1 MFKGTPNLKGR
12 KAGAVGKVNSQ
23 VKGMI
28 AEIIEGEASTFR
40 ERLDNLSD
48 ADYCKTFISLMR
60 FVIPTMRS
68 IDAPV
73 VEKELPFSKI
83 EIEILK
89 SDTKPPY

>member
-12 KAGAVGKVNSQ
+12 KAGSTNKVSSQ

-28 AEIIEGEASTFR
+28 SELIEGEASTFR

-48 ADYCKTFISLMR
+48 ADYCKTYLQLMK

-68 IDAPV
+68 IDAPII
-73 VEKELPFSKI
+73 KNELPFNKV

>member
-1 MFKGTPNLKGR
+1 MFKGTPNLQGR
-12 KAGAVGKVNSQ
+12 KTGSVNKVNSQ

-28 AEIIEGEASTFR
+28 AEFVESEASTFK

-48 ADYCKTFISLMR
+48 ADYCKTYISLMK

-73 VEKELPFSKI
+73 VEKELPFDKI
-83 EIEILK
+83 EIEIIGRDEK
-89 SDTKPPY
+89 

>member
-12 KAGAVGKVNSQ
+12 KTGAINKVNSQ

-28 AEIIEGEASTFR
+28 ADFVESEASTFR

-48 ADYCKTFISLMR
+48 ADYCKTYLQLMR

-73 VEKELPFSKI
+73 VEKELPFDKI
-83 EIEILK
+83 EIEIIGRDDK
-89 SDTKPPY
+89 